1 MFFLYHSISSTLTH
15 FFSLHD
21 ALPISYTHLTMVAEN
36 ATGLR
41 NMFKLSSLA
50 SFEGQLGKWSRM
62 DAEIIAE
69 HAEGIIGTT
78 GCPSGVVQTRLRLG
92 QYREALEAAGT
103 WREIF
108 GAENYFLE
116 VMDHGLEIERRVR
129 DGLLEIGRT
138 LGIPAQAT
146 NDCHYVNREAARGH
160 EAALRVPAGKA
171 RSGAAT
177 LKFDG

>member
-69 HAEGIIGTT
+69 DRK
-78 GCPSGVVQTRLRLG
+78 STRLNSSHVAISYAVL
-92 QYREALEAAGT
+92 YLKKKK
-103 WREIF
+103 
-108 GAENYFLE
+108 N
-116 VMDHGLEIERRVR
+116 RR
-129 DGLLEIGRT
+129 T
-138 LGIPAQAT
+138 
-146 NDCHYVNREAARGH
+146 C
-160 EAALRVPAGKA
+160 
-171 RSGAAT
+171 RSE
-177 LKFDG
+177 